1 MTAQAGAAT
10 AGAALTY
17 AELLNH
23 DEQETEQW
31 QQWFRAHPEALDVKM
46 ELAMQHDVRGVLFHI
61 LVVELRYGERLLEQ
75 PETANEA
82 LPKQTVDELFGIGAS
97 ARKKFREFM
106 ARATEADWNKAIS
119 FKTLSAGTI
128 TASKR
133 KCFVHALLHGMR
145 HWAQLAT
152 ALRQQGTKADW
163 HHDFMFSKAMQ

>member
-1 MTAQAGAAT
+1 MTAQSCTAT
-10 AGAALTY
+10 AAAALTY

-31 QQWFRAHPEALDVKM
+31 HEWFRAHPDALDIKM

-61 LVVELRYGERLLEQ
+61 FLVDLRYGDRLLEQ
-75 PETANEA
+75 PEATAESLA
-82 LPKQTVDELFGIGAS
+82 KGTVDELFAIGAT

-163 HHDFMFSKAMQ
+163 HHDFMFTKAMQ